1 MTNQRTYKP
10 AMGQL
15 RYVPNMVTDY
25 AMLTYFAALVACCI
39 AYSRYALDFKWM
51 LFGIVE
57 VVGFFYFS
65 NYCSKEWIDYTPK
78 QFLKNIFWWGFT
90 LRVVW
95 VLVSYIIHQ
104 HWTGTAF
111 TIDARDELFYDEVA
125 RYGAGLMR
133 NRDWHIYSKVMTF
146 SGAAF
151 SDMGYPMYLSIVY
164 WIFGDSILMARII
177 KALLGAWTAVL
188 IYKFASRNFGLSVG
202 RIAAIFCMLMP
213 NLIYYCCFQLK
224 EVEMVFLAV
233 LFAERADALIRMKK
247 MPWRSLILL
256 MLIPAYMFMIRT
268 ALAAT
273 LVLAFMC
280 ALLLTTGRV
289 VHTGRRIGLL
299 IVAVAA
305 AVVMLFSTTSIGKEV
320 SLMWETGGAS
330 QQANMEWRAQR
341 DGKLSQRFAKYAGA
355 AVFAPIIFSL
365 PFPTMVETPS
375 QEIQKQIHGGN
386 YVKNIISYFT
396 IMSLLVLLASSNWR
410 KHVLLL
416 ALLCGYLLILVF
428 SSYAH
433 SERFHQ
439 PILPFTMMLAAYGIS
454 KMYDLRWIAGWY
466 PYWCVL
472 MFIIALAW
480 NWFKLAGRGMI

>member
-1 MTNQRTYKP
+1 
-10 AMGQL
+10 
-15 RYVPNMVTDY
+15 
-25 AMLTYFAALVACCI
+25 
-39 AYSRYALDFKWM
+39 
-51 LFGIVE
+51 
-57 VVGFFYFS
+57 
-65 NYCSKEWIDYTPK
+65 
-78 QFLKNIFWWGFT
+78 
-90 LRVVW
+90 
-95 VLVSYIIHQ
+95 
-104 HWTGTAF
+104 
-111 TIDARDELFYDEVA
+111 
-125 RYGAGLMR
+125 
-133 NRDWHIYSKVMTF
+133 
-146 SGAAF
+146 
-151 SDMGYPMYLSIVY
+151 
-164 WIFGDSILMARII
+164 
-177 KALLGAWTAVL
+177 
-188 IYKFASRNFGLSVG
+188 
-202 RIAAIFCMLMP
+202 
-213 NLIYYCCFQLK
+213 
-224 EVEMVFLAV
+224 MVFLAV

-247 MPWRSLILL
+247 MPWRSLFLL

-280 ALLLTTGRV
+280 ALLLTSGRV

-305 AVVMLFSTTSIGKEV
+305 AVVMLFSTTSIGEEV

-355 AVFAPIIFSL
+355 AVFAPMIFSL

-375 QEIQKQIHGGN
+375 QGIQKQIHGGN

-416 ALLCGYLLILVF
+416 ALLCGYLFILVF

-454 KMYDLRWIAGWY
+454 KMYDLRWLTGWY

-480 NWFKLAGRGMI
+480 NWFKLAGRGMIS